1 MNRELNLIAIDRE
14 NIIWKQNHSMGGSS
28 VVQNEPECLTHGG
41 CSETPP
47 PPLPRGTVTP
57 SKYGAANCEADPG
70 PPTSTRT
77 VHPILDPH
85 ELMSCRL
92 KHLAAIQAEMSE
104 LARLVEARNHLF
116 RQTELCRSFLET
128 GQMLS
133 EGQQRLEQVVQMR
146 EQLEAEII
154 AQHLRLAEV
163 GREIV
168 SLNDRM
174 AAALN
179 AKLDM
184 QSAALDKIAER
195 LAVHT
200 RVAEEALQPLIPP
213 KMSGDVGPSDRG
225 MIDGSSSMQGSANAF
240 AAGSEAERADEP
252 PVAPMSE
259 WGMHTLEGTTADTV
273 TADSFGTRHVAGL
286 TAHDLDTNV
295 LLASGWGACTNEGSG
310 TGMPHCSGKGMS
322 CADAIARTH
331 RPNGSFIVRH
341 ATSVFQ
347 IAEKAACGLV
357 TSDCKSTSTAS
368 AHLHRFSDSSPR
380 TDDDGELTE
389 KGMVAAEAYAVV
401 RYSTMH
407 MASIQSDR
415 RRLLAVT
422 EDYG

>member
-1 MNRELNLIAIDRE
+1 M
-14 NIIWKQNHSMGGSS
+14 
-28 VVQNEPECLTHGG
+28 VQSEPECLTHGG

-47 PPLPRGTVTP
+47 PPLSRGTVTP

-85 ELMSCRL
+85 ELRSRRL
-92 KHLAAIQAEMSE
+92 KLLAAIQAEMIE
-104 LARLVEARNHLF
+104 FARLVEARNHLF

-128 GQMLS
+128 GQMVS

-163 GREIV
+163 GREIM

-179 AKLDM
+179 AKLDKR
-184 QSAALDKIAER
+184 SAALDKIAER

-225 MIDGSSSMQGSANAF
+225 MIDGPSSMQGSANAF
-240 AAGSEAERADEP
+240 AAGSDDKRADEP
-252 PVAPMSE
+252 PVPPMSE
-259 WGMHTLEGTTADTV
+259 WDMHTLEIITTDAAAV
-273 TADSFGTRHVAGL
+273 GSFAPRHVAGL
-286 TAHDLDTNV
+286 TAHDHDTNV
-295 LLASGWGACTNEGSG
+295 LLASGWDAFKNEDSG
-310 TGMPHCSGKGMS
+310 TGMPYCSGKGIT
-322 CADAIARTH
+322 CADAITRTH
-331 RPNGSFIVRH
+331 RLNGSFIVRH

-357 TSDCKSTSTAS
+357 ASDCKSTSTALAS
-368 AHLHRFSDSSPR
+368 YLNPDSSPR
-380 TDDDGELTE
+380 TGDDGELTE
-389 KGMVAAEAYAVV
+389 KGKVAAEADAVL
-401 RYSTMH
+401 RYSMMH
-407 MASIQSDR
+407 MVSIQSDR
-415 RRLLAVT
+415 RRLLSVT